1 MNELT
6 RALAI
11 NPKNPTAHNYLGITV
26 SQKGWPEVAHKELET
41 AILLDPKYADAHFN
55 LAVVLATND
64 PPDKESAGKYYQQA
78 RALGAERDESLEQLI
93 K

>member
-1 MNELT
+1 VRFVNRRRGRSEFP
-6 RALAI
+6 RWSRGSGG
-11 NPKNPTAHNYLGITV
+11 PVRHF
-26 SQKGWPEVAHKELET
+26 LET
-41 AILLDPKYADAHFN
+41 AISVDPKYADAHFN

-78 RALGAERDESLEQLI
+78 RELGAERDESLEQLI